1 MHVVDLSSVNRTNI
15 LTRKK
20 DGDKNYKSMHPYY
33 DIERGG
39 EVVCLAILYHEN
51 DNKKLFSKNNM
62 VIS

>member
-1 MHVVDLSSVNRTNI
+1 M
-15 LTRKK
+15 K
-20 DGDKNYKSMHPYY
+20 DGDKNYKPMHPYY
-33 DIERGG
+33 DIERGD

>member
-1 MHVVDLSSVNRTNI
+1 M
-15 LTRKK
+15 K
-20 DGDKNYKSMHPYY
+20 DRDNNYKSMHPYY
-33 DIERGG
+33 DIEKRGG

>member
-1 MHVVDLSSVNRTNI
+1 M
-15 LTRKK
+15 K
-20 DGDKNYKSMHPYY
+20 DGDENYKSMHPYY

-39 EVVCLAILYHEN
+39 EGVCLAILYHEN